1 MGRTSTT
8 TVVKPRDSNG
18 AEAPAS
24 AGDTAFGDTSATNGG
39 SNRGVVTLA
48 AGTYYVPLASAGSLI
63 HATVQGD
70 ATIAIT
76 SATVE
81 ECGLSES
88 EAPWHSDTTGQWFAT
103 DAAQI
108 LSAKE
113 GTGWTNTSDV
123 GANAAGNAGGVAWTI
138 FDAAAP
144 RYRLRVVV
152 GTGGQARFTTSG
164 KD

>member
-8 TVVKPRDSNG
+8 TVIAPRTSTG
-18 AEAPAS
+18 ADAPPS
-24 AGDTAFGDTSATNGG
+24 AGDASFGENC
-39 SNRGVVTLA
+39 RGVVTLA
-48 AGTYYVPLASAGSLI
+48 AGTYFVPLGGKECSLI

-70 ATIAIT
+70 AAIAIT

-81 ECGLSES
+81 ECGLGEV

-103 DAAQI
+103 DVAQI
-108 LSAKE
+108 LTAKE

-123 GANAAGNAGGVAWTI
+123 GGNAAGNAGGVAFTI

-144 RYRLRVVV
+144 RYRLKVVV
-152 GTGGQARFTTSG
+152 GTEGQARFTTSG

>member
-1 MGRTSTT
+1 MRASTTSIILPRTSA
-8 TVVKPRDSNG
+8 G
-18 AEAPAS
+18 ADAPAS
-24 AGDTAFGDTSATNGG
+24 AGDSAFGDNC
-39 SNRGVVTLA
+39 RGVVTLA
-48 AGTYYVPLASAGSLI
+48 AGTYFVPLASSGSLI

-81 ECGLSES
+81 ECGLNES
-88 EAPWHSDTTGQWFAT
+88 EAAWHSDKDGQWFAT

-108 LSAKE
+108 TTAKE

-123 GANAAGNAGGVAWTI
+123 GANSAGNAGGVSFTI
-138 FDAAAP
+138 ADAAAP
-144 RYRLRVVV
+144 RYRLKVVV
-152 GTGGQARFTTSG
+152 GTEGQARFTTSG

>member
-8 TVVKPRDSNG
+8 TTVIPRDSNG
-18 AEAPAS
+18 DEAPAS
-24 AGDTAFGDTSATNGG
+24 AGDAAFGENC
-39 SNRGVVTLA
+39 RGVVTLA
-48 AGTYYVPLASAGSLI
+48 IGTYYVPLASSGSVI

-88 EAPWHSDTTGQWFAT
+88 EAPWHSNTTGQWFAT
-103 DAAQI
+103 DAGLI
-108 LSAKE
+108 ISAKE
-113 GTGWTNTSDV
+113 GSGWTNTSDV
-123 GANAAGNAGGVAWTI
+123 GANSAGNAGGVAWTI

-144 RYRLRVVV
+144 RYRLIVVV
-152 GTGGQARFTTSG
+152 GTGGQARFTTSS

>member
-1 MGRTSTT
+1 MRASTT
-8 TVVKPRDSNG
+8 TIIIPRDSTG
-18 AEAPAS
+18 AAVAET
-24 AGDTAFGDTSATNGG
+24 AGAAFGENC
-39 SNRGVVTLA
+39 RGVVTLA
-48 AGTYYVPLASAGSLI
+48 AGTYYVPIGGADASRI

-88 EAPWHSDTTGQWFAT
+88 EAPLHSDTIGQWFAT
-103 DAAQI
+103 DPGI
-108 LSAKE
+108 IVSAKE

-123 GANAAGNAGGVAWTI
+123 GANSAGNAGGVAWNI

-144 RYRLRVVV
+144 RYRLKVVV
-152 GTGGQARFTTSG
+152 GTEGQARFTTSG
-164 KD
+164 KE

>member
-1 MGRTSTT
+1 MGRTSTP
-8 TVVKPRDSNG
+8 TVIIPRDANG
-18 AEAPAS
+18 DPAPVS
-24 AGDTAFGDTSATNGG
+24 AGDAAFGENC
-39 SNRGVVTLA
+39 RGVVTLA
-48 AGTYYVPLASAGSLI
+48 AGTYFVPLAAAGSLI

-76 SATVE
+76 SATIE
-81 ECGLSES
+81 ECGLAES

-103 DAAQI
+103 DPAQI

-123 GANAAGNAGGVAWTI
+123 GANGAGNAGGVAWVI

-144 RYRLRVVV
+144 RYRLKVVV
-152 GTGGQARFTTSG
+152 GTEGQARFTASG

>member
-1 MGRTSTT
+1 MSRSSTT
-8 TVVKPRDSNG
+8 TIIIPRNSSGDP
-18 AEAPAS
+18 APAS
-24 AGDTAFGDTSATNGG
+24 AGDAAFGENC
-39 SNRGVVTLA
+39 RGVVLLA
-48 AGTYYVPLASAGSLI
+48 AGTYFVPLASAGSVI

-88 EAPWHSDTTGQWFAT
+88 EAPWHSDTTGQWLAT
-103 DAAQI
+103 DAALI
-108 LSAKE
+108 ISAKE
-113 GTGWTNTSDV
+113 GTGWTNTADV

-144 RYRLRVVV
+144 RYRLKVVV
-152 GTGGQARFTTSG
+152 GTEGQARFTTSA